1 MTIDYNILIAYGG
14 FARKFDK
21 GSIIFHEGQDSF
33 FYYQVVEGEI
43 KLFSTNAEG
52 RELIQ
57 GIFKAGES
65 FGEPPLLLG
74 KKYPSTAE
82 ATMRCV
88 VIKIPREKLMQILK
102 DYPDL
107 AVSML
112 FNFAERL
119 YYKATSAQIWIS
131 QTPEQKITHF
141 LNRLKESVSNP
152 DKVLV
157 PHTRQQIADCTGLR
171 VETVIRTLGQ
181 MSRQGKVNIVDR
193 KVYC

>member
-14 FARKFDK
+14 FVRKFEK
-21 GSIIFHEGQDSF
+21 GEIVFHEGTDPF
-33 FYYQVVEGEI
+33 FFYQVVEGGI
-43 KLFSTNAEG
+43 KVFSSSKEG
-52 RELIQ
+52 KELIQ
-57 GIFKAGES
+57 GIFKEGES

-74 KKYPSTAE
+74 KKYPSTAQ
-82 ATMRCV
+82 AIIPSV
-88 VIKIPREKLMQILK
+88 VIKIPREKLMYIFK
-102 DYPDL
+102 DYPEL
-107 AVSML
+107 AVNLL
-112 FNFAERL
+112 FNFAERI

-141 LNRLKESVSNP
+141 LNRLKGNVKSME
-152 DKVLV
+152 KTLV

-181 MSRQGKVNIVDR
+181 MSREGKVNIVDR